1 MPNYYRFEQQ
11 FFQYFQNLERN
22 IKAMPLYL
30 GAGSGAGGTIVG
42 QLPQIRVSY
51 DYEEL
56 ATNTTSGAPSLLDNL
71 NHIRYD
77 IETLQDAYLSGS
89 GSGAGLTQGHII
101 YDEEI
106 ELTQREKLTL
116 SGAGVTIV
124 DNESN
129 DSTDIFLESVL
140 SFPELTDTPSG
151 SYVTESGKYIKVN
164 SDGTE
169 LEYGTPPV
177 WGNTILRL
185 DGEGEVTE
193 QYDADEPGLRSA
205 LDDSAS
211 GDVILL
217 PPKTI
222 TIVNDGIIANGTG
235 ALVVPDG
242 VCIKGMDRE
251 KTVIYADIST
261 ATASSRCLIFMEGSS
276 DLDNLTVNYTRSTN
290 AGHLA
295 YAIYRTID
303 SGSNTGVTFADVT
316 VVATGVRVSGV
327 HAQIYNDSNKI
338 RVPVD
343 NCCFMVYGG
352 AGSLNKLKGYSS
364 TGREPIIIRD
374 SVFYTDD
381 SSVESGTTS
390 VTIYGLKVESNSY
403 VDNKIILEN
412 CRTYSHITDP
422 FNEYIYTRSYGLFG
436 SDFNYTLNN
445 CTSFAISDSDC
456 SYAGALGINI
466 TNYSTLGGKIN
477 DCIAI
482 ATSNATLIGN
492 ETTDYVTYPTYG
504 LSPGSSI
511 VEGGYFEGID
521 NNVGKALGIHLSL
534 SDAYIYNTVAKGDDG
549 DIYIYRANYV
559 YLYGC
564 QYDTITKHSAPP
576 SGSQTVVYL
585 QGDRSAYGVEDYHA
599 SDIENDIL
607 TRHLPLPTISGYVA
621 VSTGSKWILDQVSG
635 AGGGVDTFLELTDA
649 PSSYVGEGNKI
660 IAVKNTED
668 GLEFIVQS
676 GAGSGAGASTLLELT
691 DTPSLYTGEI
701 GKVLVVNETEDG
713 MEFTTMSG
721 AGASEFIELIDTP
734 SSYAGQAGKSVVVAS
749 GETGLEF
756 TAISGAGGASDFVDL
771 GDTPSSYSGEGNKYL
786 VVSNEE
792 DAVGFTNLPADL
804 ISGAGT
810 DKYIAVFNGPTSIAG
825 DSGLQWDGTILT
837 INSGLIVN
845 EVGDDVDSRFEG
857 STDENLWYLDA
868 GNNRIG
874 IGTPSP
880 AHSLDIQQVWGALRV
895 KSTTATN
902 MAQIYASN
910 AAGGGTQIAK
920 EGSAGGHALT
930 GSIPYA
936 SILATSGNYP
946 LQYGIDNVIVSTWY
960 KDHRI
965 GFGLVP
971 TANMEGLS
979 IEAGLLTLK
988 ERATPTADANYG
1000 KIYTKDDNDLYFQ
1013 DGEGV
1018 EHNVSSGAGGGVD
1031 TFLELTDTPADYTDQ
1046 AGKYTIVNE
1055 SEDALEFVTLSGYVD
1070 TLLELNDTPATY
1082 SGASGQSLVVTSGED
1097 GIEFVT
1103 ISGGGGVETFLEL
1116 TDTPADYTDQAG
1128 KVVVVNVG
1136 EDALEFVE
1144 PSSGGSVSTLLIFT
1158 ALHAELPATN
1168 FATFD
1173 TRNLHAVLDFDDT
1186 TDESA
1191 IFSAILPRSY
1201 AEGGLKV
1208 WIHFCMETATSDNVI
1223 WNVAFER
1230 IGEVL
1235 DIDGD
1240 SFAAAQS
1247 SGAITVPG
1255 TCGLVEMSSIS
1266 FTDGAQIDSLEAGE
1280 GFRMMV
1286 TRDAT
1291 TDTAADDA
1299 EILYIEIEAI

>member
-116 SGAGVTIV
+116 SGTGVTIV
-124 DNESN
+124 DNESD

-151 SYVTESGKYIKVN
+151 SYITESGKYIKVN
-164 SDGTE
+164 ADGTE

-185 DGEGEVTE
+185 DGGGEVTE
-193 QYDADEPGLRSA
+193 QYDADETGLRSA
-205 LDDSAS
+205 LGDSVS
-211 GDVILL
+211 GDVVLL
-217 PPKTI
+217 PPKII
-222 TIVNDGIIANGTG
+222 TIINDGIIANGTG
-235 ALVVPDG
+235 ALIVPDG
-242 VCIKGMDRE
+242 VCVKGMDRE
-251 KTVIYADIST
+251 KTIIYADIST
-261 ATASSRCLIFMEGSS
+261 VTASSRCLIFMEGSS
-276 DLDNLTVNYTRSTN
+276 DLDNLTVDYTRSTN
-290 AGHLA
+290 TGHLA

-364 TGREPIIIRD
+364 TGREPIIIRN
-374 SVFYTDD
+374 SVFYVDD

-390 VTIYGLKVESNSY
+390 ANVYGLFIESNSY

-422 FNEYIYTRSYGLFG
+422 FNEYTYTRSYGLYG
-436 SDFNYTLNN
+436 NDFNYTLNN
-445 CTSFAISDSDC
+445 CASFSINDSDC
-456 SYAGALGINI
+456 SHAGAFAII
-466 TNYSTLGGKIN
+466 IDNYSTLGGKIN
-477 DCIAI
+477 NCIGI
-482 ATSNATLIGN
+482 ATGNSTLDGTETYDYYTYAT
-492 ETTDYVTYPTYG
+492 TG
-504 LSPGSSI
+504 LRPGSSY
-511 VEGGYFEGID
+511 VEGGYFEAVNTNTGR
-521 NNVGKALGIHLSL
+521 ALGITIV
-534 SDAYIYNTVAKGDDG
+534 SDDVYFYNTVSKGADG
-549 DIYIYRANYV
+549 DIYIYNANYV

-564 QYDTITKHSAPP
+564 QYDTITKHSTPP

-585 QGDRSAYGVEDYHA
+585 QGDRGTYEVEEFHA
-599 SDIENDIL
+599 SDIEDDVL

-621 VSTGSKWILDQVSG
+621 VADGSQWVLEQVSG
-635 AGGGVDTFLELTDA
+635 AGGGGVDTFLELTD
-649 PSSYVGEGNKI
+649 
-660 IAVKNTED
+660 
-668 GLEFIVQS
+668 
-676 GAGSGAGASTLLELT
+676 
-691 DTPSLYTGEI
+691 
-701 GKVLVVNETEDG
+701 
-713 MEFTTMSG
+713 
-721 AGASEFIELIDTP
+721 TP
-734 SSYAGQAGKSVVVAS
+734 SSYAGQVGKSVVVAS
-749 GETGLEF
+749 GEAGLEF
-756 TAISGAGGASDFVDL
+756 TTVSGGGASDFVDL

-792 DAVGFTNLPADL
+792 DAVGFTSLPADL

-1208 WIHFCMETATSDNVI
+1208 WIHFCMETAIEDTVI

-1247 SGAITVPG
+1247 SGSITVPG

-1266 FTDGAQIDSLEAGE
+1266 FTDGAQMDSLEAGE
-1280 GFRMMV
+1280 GFRMMI